1 MKKALSILAL
11 LLAAATAS
19 AQNDS
24 VPAKPHSFTVSG
36 QHWSRGEIRDGALPD
51 EDDNGVDHAYFLMS
65 STTLRF
71 HYQYKGLE
79 VKISP
84 RHSGVW
90 GAAGGGSFSLDEG
103 WVALRSRIGFFAQ
116 IGRQKLFYDDLRI
129 IGADD
134 WAMAPIKHD
143 VLKTGFEIGRHK
155 LHLLAAFNQNS
166 ENTNGG
172 TFYKDGGQP
181 YKSMQTAW
189 YHFDPIPQLGG
200 SLIFMNVGMQH
211 LPSPEENITF
221 YQQLYGAFLDWHPRN
236 LSVQASYYR
245 QSGRDEWG
253 ISIRAWMTSLEAL
266 WTINPRWQ
274 LNSGYFHMSGDEDF
288 FVPMAGSI
296 GLIQKTSV
304 HGFNPIFG
312 SHHKFYGAM
321 DFFYVTTY
329 YGGNTPGLQD
339 FHLGA
344 QWKPI
349 DPLSF
354 KAKYHLLATSVKV
367 EDVSLILGHELEL
380 ETAWQILPDVS
391 LQAGYT
397 FMKGTSTMERL
408 KRTSDRNNLHWGWL
422 MLVISPEFISVK
434 Y

>member
-24 VPAKPHSFTVSG
+24 VPAIPHSFTVSG

-116 IGRQKLFYDDLRI
+116 VGRQKLFYDDLRI

-134 WAMAPIKHD
+134 WAMAPVKHD
-143 VLKTGFEIGRHK
+143 VLKTGFEIGKHK

-166 ENTNGG
+166 ENTTGG

-189 YHFDPIPQLGG
+189 
-200 SLIFMNVGMQH
+200 
-211 LPSPEENITF
+211 
-221 YQQLYGAFLDWHPRN
+221 
-236 LSVQASYYR
+236 
-245 QSGRDEWG
+245 
-253 ISIRAWMTSLEAL
+253 
-266 WTINPRWQ
+266 
-274 LNSGYFHMSGDEDF
+274 
-288 FVPMAGSI
+288 
-296 GLIQKTSV
+296 
-304 HGFNPIFG
+304 
-312 SHHKFYGAM
+312 
-321 DFFYVTTY
+321 
-329 YGGNTPGLQD
+329 
-339 FHLGA
+339 
-344 QWKPI
+344 
-349 DPLSF
+349 
-354 KAKYHLLATSVKV
+354 
-367 EDVSLILGHELEL
+367 
-380 ETAWQILPDVS
+380 
-391 LQAGYT
+391 
-397 FMKGTSTMERL
+397 
-408 KRTSDRNNLHWGWL
+408 
-422 MLVISPEFISVK
+422 
-434 Y
+434 